1 MKRKALKYAFPYT
14 LPICAGFLFLGMSYG
29 FFASSK
35 GFSFIYP
42 LCMSMFIF
50 AGSME
55 FVTVS
60 LLLASFNPVYSF
72 LLTLMVNARHLFYGI
87 SMLNTYKDYSGIK
100 KFYLIY
106 GMCDETFSVN
116 CSITPPPEINR
127 EWFMIWVTLL
137 NQIYWVY
144 GATMGAVLGSVIH
157 FDTTGIEFVMTALFF
172 VMFLDQWDTASRHLP
187 ALIGVVCSLACLLIF
202 GKNNFMI
209 PAMALIILSFFLCR
223 NRLDDS
229 AKVVKAPKT
238 DENTTTVS
246 KILEKEDNTD
256 TISKISKTEN
266 NTNIISKIS
275 KTEDGVKDKVA
286 NENLLPSTKSLNNKI
301 NESEENA

>member
-137 NQIYWVY
+137 NQIYWVF
-144 GATMGAVLGSVIH
+144 GATMGAVLVSVIH

-238 DENTTTVS
+238 EENTTTAS

-266 NTNIISKIS
+266 NTNIISKIP

-286 NENLLPSTKSLNNKI
+286 NENLLPSTKSLNNKM

>member
-1 MKRKALKYAFPYT
+1 MSVGILCDRVWKGYYVTNRKRGTKLHEEKSIQGSIALHIAN
-14 LPICAGFLFLGMSYG
+14 
-29 FFASSK
+29 
-35 GFSFIYP
+35 
-42 LCMSMFIF
+42 LCRILIF
-50 AGSME
+50 RNVLWISDAE
-55 FVTVS
+55 
-60 LLLASFNPVYSF
+60 
-72 LLTLMVNARHLFYGI
+72 HGI
-87 SMLNTYKDYSGIK
+87 SMLDKYQNVGWK

-116 CSITPPPEINR
+116 CSITPPSEIDR

-137 NQIYWVY
+137 NQIYWVF

-209 PAMALIILSFFLCR
+209 PAMALIILGFFLCR

-238 DENTTTVS
+238 
-246 KILEKEDNTD
+246 K
-256 TISKISKTEN
+256 
-266 NTNIISKIS
+266 
-275 KTEDGVKDKVA
+275 DGVKDKAA
-286 NENLLPSTKSLNNKI
+286 NENLLPSTKSLNNK
-301 NESEENA
+301 

>member
-116 CSITPPPEINR
+116 CSITPPPEIDR

-137 NQIYWVY
+137 NQIYWVF

-187 ALIGVVCSLACLLIF
+187 ALIGVVCSLACLLVF

-238 DENTTTVS
+238 EDDTNTAS
-246 KILEKEDNTD
+246 KILKEEDNTD

-266 NTNIISKIS
+266 NTNIISKIP
-275 KTEDGVKDKVA
+275 KTEDGAKDKVA
-286 NENLLPSTKSLNNKI
+286 NENLLPSTKSLNNKM

>member
-1 MKRKALKYAFPYT
+1 MSVGILCDRVWKGYCVTNRKGGTKLHEEKSIQGSIALHIAN
-14 LPICAGFLFLGMSYG
+14 
-29 FFASSK
+29 
-35 GFSFIYP
+35 
-42 LCMSMFIF
+42 LCRILIF
-50 AGSME
+50 RNVLWISDAE
-55 FVTVS
+55 
-60 LLLASFNPVYSF
+60 
-72 LLTLMVNARHLFYGI
+72 HGI
-87 SMLNTYKDYSGIK
+87 SMLDKYQNVGWK

-116 CSITPPPEINR
+116 CSITPPPEIDR

-137 NQIYWVY
+137 NQIYWVF

-187 ALIGVVCSLACLLIF
+187 SLIGVICSLACLLIF

-238 DENTTTVS
+238 KDCA
-246 KILEKEDNTD
+246 TD
-256 TISKISKTEN
+256 KA
-266 NTNIISKIS
+266 
-275 KTEDGVKDKVA
+275 A
-286 NENLLPSTKSLNNKI
+286 NENLLPSTKSLNNKM

>member
-116 CSITPPPEINR
+116 CSITPPSEIDR

-137 NQIYWVY
+137 NQIYWVF

-187 ALIGVVCSLACLLIF
+187 ALIGVIRSLACLLIF

-238 DENTTTVS
+238 KN
-246 KILEKEDNTD
+246 
-256 TISKISKTEN
+256 
-266 NTNIISKIS
+266 
-275 KTEDGVKDKVA
+275 GVKDKAA
-286 NENLLPSTKSLNNKI
+286 NENLLPSTKSLNNKM

>member
-60 LLLASFNPVYSF
+60 LLLVSFNPVYSF

-116 CSITPPPEINR
+116 CSITPPSEIDR

-137 NQIYWVY
+137 NQIYWVF

-172 VMFLDQWDTASRHLP
+172 VMFLDQWDNRKPASACLNRRRMFPCLP
-187 ALIGVVCSLACLLIF
+187 AYLRKEQLHDSSYGIDYLRL
-202 GKNNFMI
+202 
-209 PAMALIILSFFLCR
+209 FLM
-223 NRLDDS
+223 
-229 AKVVKAPKT
+229 PKQ
-238 DENTTTVS
+238 
-246 KILEKEDNTD
+246 IR
-256 TISKISKTEN
+256 
-266 NTNIISKIS
+266 
-275 KTEDGVKDKVA
+275 
-286 NENLLPSTKSLNNKI
+286 
-301 NESEENA
+301 

>member
-116 CSITPPPEINR
+116 CSITPPPEIDR

-137 NQIYWVY
+137 NQIYWVF
-144 GATMGAVLGSVIH
+144 GATMGAVLVSVIH

-238 DENTTTVS
+238 EENTTTAS

-266 NTNIISKIS
+266 NTNIISKIP

-286 NENLLPSTKSLNNKI
+286 NENLLPSTKSLNNKM

>member
-116 CSITPPPEINR
+116 CSITPPPEIDR

-137 NQIYWVY
+137 NQIYWVF
-144 GATMGAVLGSVIH
+144 GATIGAVLGSVIH

-187 ALIGVVCSLACLLIF
+187 ALIGVVCSLACLLVF

-209 PAMALIILSFFLCR
+209 PAMALIILSLFLCR

-238 DENTTTVS
+238 EDDTNTAS
-246 KILEKEDNTD
+246 KILKEEDNTD

-266 NTNIISKIS
+266 NTNIISKIP
-275 KTEDGVKDKVA
+275 KTKDGAKDKVA
-286 NENLLPSTKSLNNKI
+286 NENLLPSTKSLNNKM

>member
-116 CSITPPPEINR
+116 CSITPPPEIDR

-137 NQIYWVY
+137 NQIYWVF